1 LSRRVAKGRQ
11 HVTKS
16 AAPTEIQALS
26 GEGALT
32 PLIDSRSR
40 AKTISASENH
50 ILARLSKE
58 DWEALEPHMELVSLK
73 QHEVLSRVGEAI
85 KYAYFPQNAVLSF
98 VAVMKEGT
106 AIEVGLIGHEGMVGF
121 RSLLGATEWPNG
133 AQVEVSGDALRM
145 RTEML
150 KLQFDNSKA
159 FHDGVLYYMRYFIRQ
174 VTQTAAC
181 NRVHH
186 LDNRLCRWLLMVHD
200 RAKKNAFAVTHEYIS
215 NMLGTNRSEVTLGI
229 GRLHELG
236 LIKSTRGLMEITD
249 RKGLE
254 KAGCECYE
262 IVESELE
269 PNC

>member
-1 LSRRVAKGRQ
+1 
-11 HVTKS
+11 
-16 AAPTEIQALS
+16 
-26 GEGALT
+26 
-32 PLIDSRSR
+32 
-40 AKTISASENH
+40 
-50 ILARLSKE
+50 
-58 DWEALEPHMELVSLK
+58 
-73 QHEVLSRVGEAI
+73 
-85 KYAYFPQNAVLSF
+85 
-98 VAVMKEGT
+98 
-106 AIEVGLIGHEGMVGF
+106 MVGF
-121 RSLLGATEWPNG
+121 RSLLGAKEWPNA

-145 RTEML
+145 KTETL
-150 KLQFDNSKA
+150 KLQFDNNKA
-159 FHDGVLYYMRYFIRQ
+159 FHDGVLCYMRYFIRQ

-186 LDNRLCRWLLMVHD
+186 LDNRQCRWLLMVHD
-200 RAKKNAFAVTHEYIS
+200 RAQKDTFAVTHEYIS

-236 LIKSTRGLMEITD
+236 LIKSTRALMEITD